1 MTERLNFYAVA
12 PKAVEP
18 LMQVEANIEAAG
30 LDTKLAELVRI
41 RASQINGCAN
51 CLHMHT
57 ADARK
62 AGESEERIYLL
73 EAWRES
79 AMYSDRER
87 AALAWTEAL
96 TKVSETHAPDADY
109 DGLKLHFTETEIV
122 HLTVLI
128 ATINAWNRIAIGF
141 RAQHPNDRRLAV
153 AQAA

>member
-1 MTERLNFYAVA
+1 MTQRLSFYTVA
-12 PKAVEP
+12 PKAIEP
-18 LMQVEANIEAAG
+18 LMQVEANLEASGIE
-30 LDTKLAELVRI
+30 TILADLVRI

-62 AGESEERIYLL
+62 AGEREERIYLL

-96 TKVSETHAPDADY
+96 TKVSETHAPEADY
-109 DGLKLHFTETEIV
+109 DGLKPHFTETEIV

-128 ATINAWNRIAIGF
+128 ASINAWNRISVGF
-141 RAQHPNDRRLAV
+141 RAEHPNDRKLAFP
-153 AQAA
+153 QAA